1 MKNALKEV
9 PPSKNHIQ
17 ANVDR
22 MRKIQKQARQRDKQ
36 KVCFEIRAGL
46 QASQQDYKLSLK
58 LHVLNNGE
66 QLSF

>member
-17 ANVDR
+17 ANIDR

-36 KVCFEIRAGL
+36 KVF
-46 QASQQDYKLSLK
+46 
-58 LHVLNNGE
+58 
-66 QLSF
+66 